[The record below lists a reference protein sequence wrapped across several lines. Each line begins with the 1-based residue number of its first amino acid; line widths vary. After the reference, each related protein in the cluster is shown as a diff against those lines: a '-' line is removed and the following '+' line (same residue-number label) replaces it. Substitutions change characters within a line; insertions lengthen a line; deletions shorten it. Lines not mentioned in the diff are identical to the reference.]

1 MKAIVLEDVVLHL
14 VQVVLSNRSACCL
27 TTWSKLFSIMW
38 CSIKAAAVGERVE
51 QAESA

>member
-14 VQVVLSNRSACCL
+14 VQVVLSYRSSCL